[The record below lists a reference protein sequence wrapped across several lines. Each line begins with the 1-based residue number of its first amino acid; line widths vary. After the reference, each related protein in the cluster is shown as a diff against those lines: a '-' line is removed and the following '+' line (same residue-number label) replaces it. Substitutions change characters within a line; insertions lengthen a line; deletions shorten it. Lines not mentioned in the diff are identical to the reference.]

1 MTDAQQ
7 DSAIPPST
15 SAMVTGATG
24 FIGGRLVER
33 LIAAGVAVT
42 CLVRG
47 EPGER
52 LRGTGAGIRR
62 VDLAD
67 GDAVLAAVGEV
78 TWAFHCAYD
87 WSDTDWN
94 IRALHSLIRAAREKG
109 WQRLVHVSSFVVY
122 DVPPAGELTEE
133 NVAAP
138 STSGYGHTKNEL
150 ERLLLKAVR
159 EQRVPATIVQPTIV
173 YGPYCKPWTITPA
186 DMLVNGTVVL
196 PDAGEGVCN
205 AVFVDDVV
213 DAMILAARAPGAVG
227 QRFLISGEPVTWSAF
242 YEGIAREVGAKGP
255 TYLPAARI
263 EHANDRVR
271 LLVRKLTTPR
281 LLMRMLAGRGPVK
294 RAFEVGLKL
303 LPGRLK
309 VRARG
314 ELFGPLV
321 QLRRYVHMPDLGNLG
336 FLRSTSTIRSG
347 KARDLIGYRPRV
359 DLAAG
364 MAATGQYLRDV
375 YRRG

>member
-7 DSAIPPST
+7 DTIPPGT
-15 SAMVTGATG
+15 TAMVTGATG

-33 LIAAGVAVT
+33 LIEAGVTVT

-47 EPGER
+47 EPGPG
-52 LRGTGAGIRR
+52 LRDSGARIHR

-67 GDAVLAAVGEV
+67 EDAVLAAVGEV

-87 WSDTDWN
+87 WSDTEWN
-94 IRALHSLIRAAREKG
+94 VRAMRSLIRAAREKH
-109 WQRLVHVSSFVVY
+109 WRRLVHVSSFVVY

-133 NVAAP
+133 TVASPA
-138 STSGYGHTKNEL
+138 TSGYAHTKKEL
-150 ERLLLKAVR
+150 ERILLKATR
-159 EQRVPATIVQPTIV
+159 EEHVPATIVQPTIV
-173 YGPYCKPWTITPA
+173 YGPHCKPWTITPA

-196 PDAGEGVCN
+196 PDAGEGACN

-242 YEGIAREVGAKGP
+242 YEGIAREVGVKGP
-255 TYLPAARI
+255 TYLPTAQI

-271 LLVRKLTTPR
+271 LIVQKLTTPR
-281 LLMRMLAGRGPVK
+281 LLLRMLAGRGPVK
-294 RAFEVGLKL
+294 RGLERALKL
-303 LPGRLK
+303 LPGPLK
-309 VRARG
+309 TRAHR

-321 QLRRYVHMPDLGNLG
+321 QLRRYVHMPDLDRLG
-336 FLRSTSTIRSG
+336 LFRGTSTIRSG
-347 KARDLIGYRPRV
+347 KARAVIGYQPRV

-364 MAATGQYLRDV
+364 LAATGRYLRDV